1 MWTSVHCCP
10 CLKHAESKLD
20 PQRKINQEKQCAKQN
35 HKEMCREWNLR
46 NEKLKE
52 ENEKLAKQNLGFV
65 HTSMPKASERWK
77 VFHAHGPFVIL
88 ATGNCTQTSQD
99 VRAYK
104 ICYAAWQKAGRDKF
118 KYQQQVCDDL
128 KEEIKVLAEEAPQL
142 HFVLILNVGNN
153 VNPWHFLEIQR
164 RMVAFDRP
172 QLFKYTACMQLLR
185 FVLRISLHDHPGA
198 ASASSSSS
206 SAISSAPMFL
216 DSANHARKQCCVSCS
231 I

>member
-1 MWTSVHCCP
+1 
-10 CLKHAESKLD
+10 
-20 PQRKINQEKQCAKQN
+20 
-35 HKEMCREWNLR
+35 MCREWNLR

-99 VRAYK
+99 VRATK
-104 ICYAAWQKAGRDKF
+104 SVCSMAESRKGQVQVPAASLWWPQRGD
-118 KYQQQVCDDL
+118 Q
-128 KEEIKVLAEEAPQL
+128 VLAEEAPQL
-142 HFVLILNVGNN
+142 HFVWSWMWETCQ
-153 VNPWHFLEIQR
+153 PWHFLEIQR